1 VSISAI
7 FRDMWREV
15 EVLAL
20 IDEPVERIFTYLV
33 DPLRWHE
40 FAPAC
45 VLRRRIG
52 DGPPTVG
59 ARWEAA
65 DRIGPFTI
73 RFVDELAAL
82 EPNQRVVWLSS
93 APWNARVEYI
103 CAETPGGTM
112 IRARYGGAMSGW
124 MRLLA
129 LVPRPVMGWILSQ
142 DFRRLRALLAAQHQA
157 ARDIVEADLTSG

>member
-1 VSISAI
+1 
-7 FRDMWREV
+7 MWREV
-15 EVLAL
+15 AIRAV
-20 IDEPVERIFTYLV
+20 IDEPVERIFPYLL

-52 DGPPTVG
+52 DGPVTVG

-73 RFVDELAAL
+73 RFFDELAAL
-82 EPNQRVVWLSS
+82 EPNRRVVWMSS
-93 APWNARVEYI
+93 APWNARVEYA
-103 CAETPGGTM
+103 CAETPHGTL
-112 IRARYGGAMSGW
+112 IQARYGGAMSGW
-124 MRLLA
+124 MRLIG

-142 DFRRLRALLAAQHQA
+142 DFRRLGALLGAEQGSATQ
-157 ARDIVEADLTSG
+157 IVEVDVQPGLQ

>member
-1 VSISAI
+1 
-7 FRDMWREV
+7 MWREV
-15 EVLAL
+15 EVRAL
-20 IDEPVERIFTYLV
+20 IDEPVERIFAYLA

-52 DGPPTVG
+52 DGPSTVG

-73 RFVDELAAL
+73 RFVDEMVEL
-82 EPNQRVVWLSS
+82 EPNLRVVWLSS
-93 APWNARVEYI
+93 APWNARVEYT
-103 CAETPGGTM
+103 CEETPAGTV
-112 IRARYGGAMSGW
+112 IHARYGGAMSGW
-124 MRLLA
+124 MRLVG

-142 DFRRLRALLAAQHQA
+142 DFRRLRTLLAAERQA
-157 ARDIVEADLTSG
+157 APEAIEADLTSGLPG

>member
-1 VSISAI
+1 
-7 FRDMWREV
+7 MWREV
-15 EVLAL
+15 EIRAV
-20 IDEPVERIFTYLV
+20 IDEPVERIFPYLV

-52 DGPPTVG
+52 DGPLRVG
-59 ARWEAA
+59 MQWDAA

-73 RFVDELAAL
+73 RFVDELAEL

-93 APWNARVEYI
+93 APWNARVEYA
-103 CAETPGGTM
+103 CAETPGGTL

-124 MRLLA
+124 MRLVG

-142 DFRRLRALLAAQHQA
+142 DFRRLGALLGAEHRAATQ
-157 ARDIVEADLTSG
+157 IVEPDTYPG

>member
-1 VSISAI
+1 
-7 FRDMWREV
+7 MWREV
-15 EVLAL
+15 EVRAL
-20 IDEPVERIFTYLV
+20 IEEPVERIFPFLA

-52 DGPPTVG
+52 DGPLAVG

-73 RFVDELAAL
+73 RFVDALAEL

-93 APWNARVEYI
+93 APWNARVEYT
-103 CAETPGGTM
+103 CEETPGGTL

-124 MRLLA
+124 MRLVG
-129 LVPRPVMGWILSQ
+129 LVPRPLMGRILAQ
-142 DFRRLRALLAAQHQA
+142 DFRRLGALLSAEHRAAPQA
-157 ARDIVEADLTSG
+157 VEADSLSGLG

>member
-1 VSISAI
+1 
-7 FRDMWREV
+7 MWREV
-15 EVLAL
+15 EIRAL
-20 IDEPVERIFTYLV
+20 IDEPVDRIFPYLV
-33 DPLRWHE
+33 DPLRWRE

-45 VLRRRIG
+45 ILRRPIG
-52 DGPPTVG
+52 NGPVAVG
-59 ARWEAA
+59 AQWEAA

-93 APWNARVEYI
+93 APWNARVEYV
-103 CAETPGGTM
+103 CVETPGGTL

-124 MRLLA
+124 MRLVA

-142 DFRRLRALLAAQHQA
+142 DFRRLRALLGAEQRAASEA
-157 ARDIVEADLTSG
+157 VEADSIQAGAGIVAR